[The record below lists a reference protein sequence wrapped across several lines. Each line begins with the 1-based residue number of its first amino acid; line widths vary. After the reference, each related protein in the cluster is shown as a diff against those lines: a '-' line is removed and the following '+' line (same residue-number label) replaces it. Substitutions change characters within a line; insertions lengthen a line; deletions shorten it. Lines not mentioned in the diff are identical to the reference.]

1 MKNIIVITIALAV
14 GLFVMEAFATAEPP
28 NVDTQVKASIK
39 EGFFIGYS
47 FTRGTPPPRLRN
59 VLEKVVD
66 VNLDEM
72 LGKMETADKERLMKP
87 FHVLTEDDKKVFNA
101 FSSEFNRRIFFAT
114 IWIRPDQ
121 FKD

>member
-1 MKNIIVITIALAV
+1 VKNIIVITIALAV
-14 GLFVMEAFATAEPP
+14 GLFVMEAFAKAEPP
-28 NVDTQVKASIK
+28 IDTKVKASIK

-66 VNLDEM
+66 INLDEM
-72 LGKMETADKERLMKP
+72 LGKMSTEDKERLMKP